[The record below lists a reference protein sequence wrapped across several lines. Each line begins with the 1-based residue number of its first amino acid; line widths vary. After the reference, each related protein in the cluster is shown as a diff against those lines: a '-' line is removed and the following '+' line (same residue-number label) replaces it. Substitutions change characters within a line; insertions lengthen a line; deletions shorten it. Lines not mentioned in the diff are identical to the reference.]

1 MRRKI
6 DGNFSDIVAAG
17 TGGVFLSIAGYV
29 IIASVTLLTSL
40 SFVVL
45 IAGIGNEP
53 FTAPVTE
60 MFYSTFY
67 FWLVVLLVAPVITM
81 RLFALEK
88 SSGTFE
94 TLMTTPVDDL
104 QVVAAKFTAAIIFY
118 LVTWLPMLA
127 CLFIVRHFT
136 SQSGALDAGTVAGMY
151 LGIFMTGC
159 LFLSLGCFASAI
171 SRSQMAAAMIS
182 FVLGVSLFS
191 LGYLAKSIQVTAHWQ
206 SQALSYFSLFNQ
218 MEDFARGVVDTR
230 AVIFYAGATFFFLFL
245 TLRVVESRRW
255 K

>member
-1 MRRKI
+1 MQIFLTLLRREL
-6 DGNFSDIVAAG
+6 AAF
-17 TGGVFLSIAGYV
+17 FLSITGYV

-45 IAGIGNEP
+45 LTAFATKP
-53 FTAPVTE
+53 FTAPMTE
-60 MFYSTFY
+60 MFYSTFF
-67 FWLVVLLVAPVITM
+67 FWLIVLLVTPVITM

-94 TLMTTPVDDL
+94 TLMTTPVGDL

-118 LVTWLPMLA
+118 MVTWLPMLA

-136 SQSGALDAGTVAGMY
+136 SQSGALDAGTVGGMY
-151 LGIFMTGC
+151 LGIFLTGC

-171 SRSQMAAAMIS
+171 SQNQMAAAMIS

-191 LGYLAKSIQVTAHWQ
+191 LGFLARLIPATTQWQTQV
-206 SQALSYFSLFNQ
+206 LSCFGLFDQ
-218 MEDFARGVVDTR
+218 MDDFARGVVDTR
-230 AVIFYAGATFFFLFL
+230 TVVFYVTATFFFLFL

>member
-1 MRRKI
+1 MQIFLTLLRREL
-6 DGNFSDIVAAG
+6 AAF
-17 TGGVFLSIAGYV
+17 FLSVTGYV

-45 IAGIGNEP
+45 LTAFATKP
-53 FTAPVTE
+53 FTAPLTE
-60 MFYSTFY
+60 MFYSTFF

-94 TLMTTPVDDL
+94 TLMTTPVNDL
-104 QVVAAKFTAAIIFY
+104 QVVGAKFAAAVVFY
-118 LVTWLPMLA
+118 MVAWLPMLA
-127 CLFIVRHFT
+127 CLFIVRYFT
-136 SQSGALDAGTVAGMY
+136 SQSGGLDAGTVGGMY
-151 LGIFMTGC
+151 LGIFLTGC

-171 SRSQMAAAMIS
+171 SQSQMAAAMVS

-191 LGYLAKSIQVTAHWQ
+191 LGFLTKSIPVTAQWQ
-206 SQALSYFSLFNQ
+206 SQVLSYFNLFDQ

-230 AVIFYAGATFFFLFL
+230 TVVFYAGATFFFLFL